1 MLSRMLGLG
10 ALLTGEVAAVVGL
23 HLLGGLP
30 WFALPAG
37 DVGAWLTAFA
47 PEDVIAAL
55 LRVAALG
62 GAYWLVVSTVLYAL
76 ARASRLPAAVGG
88 AAWVTLP
95 IVRRVADRAIAV
107 TVATSLVG
115 GSAPAALAGVG
126 GAAPAELPGAPL
138 TEEVVRGPE
147 SAVPFGQP
155 LPPSLTPQSLP
166 DPGSAEPAPAP
177 APGSG
182 APEGLADVPDAGAS
196 QAQPPGHVG
205 VPDGRAGEPAGPGHA
220 GVSGAR
226 AGEPGEASGGAHVVA
241 PGDHLWAIAA
251 ADLAEDSPREASQ
264 LTPEEIA
271 PHWREVVDG
280 NRGQLRSGDPD
291 VIFPGERIE
300 LPPEDR

>member
-1 MLSRMLGLG
+1 MLSRMLALG
-10 ALLTGEVAAVVGL
+10 VLLTGEVTAVVGL

-37 DVGAWLTAFA
+37 DVGAWLTTSA

-62 GAYWLVVSTVLYAL
+62 GAYWLVVSTLLYAL
-76 ARASRLPAAVGG
+76 ARASRLPAAVRG

-95 IVRRVADRAIAV
+95 IVRRVADRAVAV

-147 SAVPFGQP
+147 GAAPFGEP
-155 LPPSLTPQSLP
+155 LPPSVAPQSLP
-166 DPGSAEPAPAP
+166 DPRSTEPAQAP
-177 APGSG
+177 AHGSE

-196 QAQPPGHVG
+196 QA
-205 VPDGRAGEPAGPGHA
+205 D
-220 GVSGAR
+220 AR
-226 AGEPGEASGGAHVVA
+226 AGESGAASGGAHVVA
-241 PGDHLWAIAA
+241 SGDHLWAIAA
-251 ADLAEDSPREASQ
+251 ADLAEGSPREASQ
-264 LTPEEIA
+264 LAPEEIA
-271 PHWREVVDG
+271 PHWREVVED
-280 NRGQLRSGDPD
+280 NRGRLRSGDPD
-291 VIFPGERIE
+291 LIFPGERIV
-300 LPPEDR
+300 LPAEDE

>member
-10 ALLTGEVAAVVGL
+10 ALLAGEVAAVVGL

-30 WFALPAG
+30 WFALSTG
-37 DVGAWLTAFA
+37 DVGAWLTTSA

-62 GAYWLVVSTVLYAL
+62 GAYWLVVSTLLYAL
-76 ARASRLPAAVGG
+76 ARASRLPAAVRG

-95 IVRRVADRAIAV
+95 IVRRVADRAVAV

-138 TEEVVRGPE
+138 REEVVRGPD

-155 LPPSLTPQSLP
+155 LPPSLTPESLP
-166 DPGSAEPAPAP
+166 EPGSADR
-177 APGSG
+177 
-182 APEGLADVPDAGAS
+182 ADD
-196 QAQPPGHVG
+196 
-205 VPDGRAGEPAGPGHA
+205 
-220 GVSGAR
+220 
-226 AGEPGEASGGAHVVA
+226 PGEASGGAHVVA
-241 PGDHLWAIAA
+241 PGEHLWAIAA
-251 ADLAEDSPREASQ
+251 ADLAEDSPREASR
-264 LTPEEIA
+264 LDAEEIA
-271 PHWREVVDG
+271 PHWREVVED

-300 LPPEDR
+300 LPPEDE

>member
-37 DVGAWLTAFA
+37 EVGAWLTTSA

-107 TVATSLVG
+107 TMATSLVG
-115 GSAPAALAGVG
+115 GSAPAALAGVD

-138 TEEVVRGPE
+138 MEEVGRGPE

-155 LPPSLTPQSLP
+155 PPPSLTPRSLP
-166 DPGSAEPAPAP
+166 NPGWAEPAPAP

-196 QAQPPGHVG
+196 QGEPPGHADVA
-205 VPDGRAGEPAGPGHA
+205 D
-220 GVSGAR
+220 AR

-241 PGDHLWAIAA
+241 PGEHLWAIAA
-251 ADLAEDSPREASQ
+251 ADLAEGSSREASQ
-264 LTPEEIA
+264 LDPEEIA
-271 PHWREVVDG
+271 PHWREVVEG
-280 NRGQLRSGDPD
+280 NRGQLRSGDPH

-300 LPPEDR
+300 LPPEDK